1 MAFELEPWEWHHGC
15 LWRFPHQ
22 HLCWEGSLPANLLW
36 THCART
42 TQRDLS
48 TRLAISRWHFQRTHR
63 FTYTSDTSGFLGS
76 ILYGFPNDLGRFHS
90 SEQRKL
96 TVSFLWLFFLLVWNF
111 CVSKTAWKSSC
122 VFPRG
127 DFVTVGSWELKPW
140 RFLQSERLV
149 GAFLPQKVGNSNG
162 ILPKMA

>member
-48 TRLAISRWHFQRTHR
+48 TRLAISRWHFQRTHC

-96 TVSFLWLFFLLVWNF
+96 TVSFL
-111 CVSKTAWKSSC
+111 C
-122 VFPRG
+122 VFCL
-127 DFVTVGSWELKPW
+127 GSLEFLCFKNGVKIIMFFSARWFCHRWQLVLSYLK
-140 RFLQSERLV
+140 
-149 GAFLPQKVGNSNG
+149 KVGNSNG
-162 ILPKMA
+162 ILPNMALNSG

>member
-48 TRLAISRWHFQRTHR
+48 TRLAISRWHFQRTHC

-96 TVSFLWLFFLLVWNF
+96 TVSFL
-111 CVSKTAWKSSC
+111 C
-122 VFPRG
+122 VFCL
-127 DFVTVGSWELKPW
+127 GSLEFLCFKNGVKIIMFFSARWFCHRWQLGVEALKVPPIGKTGW
-140 RFLQSERLV
+140 CFPTSKR
-149 GAFLPQKVGNSNG
+149 
-162 ILPKMA
+162 